1 MFYRFRGF
9 FLRLLCCSKK
19 ENLSSPWG
27 KEKQRKKNNGQATG
41 FFKNQEWLDFAFAHK
56 LPQASAPLRPG
67 GPEHLGTAK
76 PPPAPGLGI
85 PPLCCDLTSD

>member
-41 FFKNQEWLDFAFAHK
+41 FFKNQE
-56 LPQASAPLRPG
+56 
-67 GPEHLGTAK
+67 
-76 PPPAPGLGI
+76 
-85 PPLCCDLTSD
+85 